1 MNKWIVVVMIAVMIS
16 VSVAGCGGKKTDSAS
31 QAVSEPQAVEAQ
43 AEPETQ
49 TETIESQEPE
59 TRPVPEADEHP
70 APEAVADELKD
81 AEGGAEGSTAAQ
93 AESETASDAQP
104 ASPAGTQSEGQADAG
119 MTAETAQPVEESR
132 VPQAIR
138 DLLVGEW
145 QDMTSQRAGM
155 DITGEDDANGKD
167 FHAQIFW
174 SGSYAD
180 RMVWDMDLEY
190 DPVSGELTYK
200 GGRKAEVTYGAD
212 GLIAN
217 EDVKWEDAEGSFTLT
232 GGELR
237 WKDSREEEAGNFVF
251 TRVYAYDITAEEF
264 STNLFQVLT
273 AMESGTAGSSLK
285 QAQAAHEILSFAA
298 GHQVWNVDAIARRAA
313 INESWSGLSD
323 DDKALVKKNFG
334 GVADL
339 LDKVYKDYESV
350 SGTFEDAGVGEE
362 MKAFSVN
369 VYAGRSWKALRDMVK
384 SLQ

>member
-104 ASPAGTQSEGQADAG
+104 ASPVGTQSEGQADAG

-180 RMVWDMDLEY
+180 RMIWDMDLEY
-190 DPVSGELTYK
+190 DPVSGELIYI
-200 GGRKAEVTYGAD
+200 GGRKAAVTYGAD

-217 EDVKWEDAEGSFTLT
+217 EDVKWEDAEGSFIVA

-285 QAQAAHEILSFAA
+285 QAQAAHEILAFAA

-313 INESWSGLSD
+313 ISEAWSGLSD
-323 DDKALVKKNFG
+323 DDKALVKKNFS
-334 GVADL
+334 GVEGL
-339 LDKVYKDYESV
+339 LDKVYQDYESV